1 MELRRS
7 QVQVL
12 LSLLRII
19 LNLNLKFDSGTALR
33 PFPRNLYSPGSQL
46 RKFYC
51 EFHDAAAHI
60 VSLAVESTRTAC
72 KKDEDRVSI
81 QIRLGNSGKD
91 NGFIHINLITSSFR
105 CLLMFHNFTLRV
117 KSAKLNSNSII
128 M

>member
-33 PFPRNLYSPGSQL
+33 PFRRNLYSPGSQL

-51 EFHDAAAHI
+51 EFHDAAAHMHR
-60 VSLAVESTRTAC
+60 VPGSR
-72 KKDEDRVSI
+72 KYEDSMQER
-81 QIRLGNSGKD
+81 GGSGKYT
-91 NGFIHINLITSSFR
+91 N
-105 CLLMFHNFTLRV
+105 
-117 KSAKLNSNSII
+117 
-128 M
+128 